1 MNLALPYLILSAL
14 AVVGLVASMILP
26 ETLHVPLPE
35 TVEDAD
41 NIGKEAPFW
50 SFLPHKPSSSTQV
63 GEGEQYRRR
72 KSVF

>member
-1 MNLALPYLILSAL
+1 MNLAIPYVILSAL

-41 NIGKEAPFW
+41 GIGKAVSFW
-50 SFLPHKPSSSTQV
+50 SYLPHKPSDQKKIRSEEKM
-63 GEGEQYRRR
+63 GEI
-72 KSVF
+72 